1 MTRGGLHASRI
12 SLAMFN
18 CGQHKLC
25 FDPKIADEAKR
36 IATNIGERPE
46 LLKGRTKP

>member
-1 MTRGGLHASRI
+1 MKRGGLHASRI
-12 SLAMFN
+12 SLATFN

-36 IATNIGERPE
+36 IATNIDE
-46 LLKGRTKP
+46 